1 MVLTVLPNM
10 ACVQRSGAWLWE
22 AVQQQGDCCYTAEPE
37 RTMLS
42 LSRTP
47 RLLVC
52 RQQDFFR
59 ILTEPEHN
67 MVKQQTML
75 LATEGVTL
83 TFTEAAIRE
92 ISKASSACLGWLTG
106 CT

>member
-1 MVLTVLPNM
+1 MALTVLPNM
-10 ACVQRSGAWLWE
+10 ACASVRRVVVRGCAAARLSCIL
-22 AVQQQGDCCYTAEPE
+22 AEPG
-37 RTMLS
+37 RSMRS
-42 LSRTP
+42 LTEEP
-47 RLLVC
+47 CFLAC

-92 ISKASSACLGWLTG
+92 VSKVSNACPGLLIS

>member
-1 MVLTVLPNM
+1 MLTLMVEHIPCFL
-10 ACVQRSGAWLWE
+10 A
-22 AVQQQGDCCYTAEPE
+22 
-37 RTMLS
+37 
-42 LSRTP
+42 
-47 RLLVC
+47 C

-92 ISKASSACLGWLTG
+92 VSKVSNACLGLLVS

>member
-1 MVLTVLPNM
+1 M
-10 ACVQRSGAWLWE
+10 WE
-22 AVQQQGDCCYTAEPE
+22 ALHQQDFSCVSAEPE
-37 RTMLS
+37 RSMLS
-42 LSRTP
+42 WTKQKRIRRSLA
-47 RLLVC
+47 C

-92 ISKASSACLGWLTG
+92 VSKVKQCMSRVVD
-106 CT
+106 